1 MRKPTT
7 TRAGAVAKEGM
18 ARKMG
23 ERKRDRPKRAAE
35 KRPVRPVRPPSAIPA
50 ALSAKVVTVEVPST
64 APAAVPTASERR
76 AHFSRGSLPFSSSRS
91 DWAAMPMMPPRVSKR
106 STKRKAKTTRA
117 KSGVSSW
124 EKSICPRV
132 GIRLGTPKPP
142 EKSGMRLPFTD
153 GS

>member
-64 APAAVPTASERR
+64 APERR

>member
-18 ARKMG
+18 DKKMG
-23 ERKRDRPKRAAE
+23 ERKRERPKNRAA
-35 KRPVRPVRPPSAIPA
+35 KREVRPVRPPSAIPA

-76 AHFSRGSLPFSSSRS
+76 APLRLESLPSLSSRPA
-91 DWAAMPMMPPRVSKR
+91 WAAIPMMPPMVSKR
-106 STKRKAKTTRA
+106 STKRRA
-117 KSGVSSW
+117 KATSRKSGERRW

-132 GIRLGTPKPP
+132 GSTLGTPKPP
-142 EKSGMRLPFTD
+142 EKSGRRLPLTA